1 MLPLWECKYRG
12 NEFCEKKYFIRKKL
26 KIKAPFFKEN
36 VARQVKIEVEKNMD
50 TTINFALYE
59 SI

>member
-1 MLPLWECKYRG
+1 LR
-12 NEFCEKKYFIRKKL
+12 KKYFIRKKL